1 MVSVVGTLADHERA
15 RYARTRGTTVG
26 YVLIIALS
34 VAVGVVV
41 YRASGRVP
49 VVEHDPRMWAGTAA
63 ERGAPPGPP
72 TNFERLS
79 VSRERLSWHDRAIG
93 VLGLVVAVA
102 IGAAALASALYLV
115 GRVAAALLEHA
126 AAPSA

>member
-1 MVSVVGTLADHERA
+1 M
-15 RYARTRGTTVG
+15 G

-41 YRASGRVP
+41 YRASGSVP
-49 VVEHDPRMWAGTAA
+49 VVEHDPRMWAGTAPA
-63 ERGAPPGPP
+63 EHGAPPGPP

>member
-1 MVSVVGTLADHERA
+1 M
-15 RYARTRGTTVG
+15 G

-49 VVEHDPRMWAGTAA
+49 IVEHEPQMWAGAA
-63 ERGAPPGPP
+63 PRDEDAPPPPP

-79 VSRERLSWHDRAIG
+79 VSRERLSWRDRAIG
-93 VLGLVVAVA
+93 ILGLVVTVAV
-102 IGAAALASALYLV
+102 GAAALASAMYLI
-115 GRVAAALLEHA
+115 GRAAAALLEHA
-126 AAPSA
+126 AAPPA

>member
-1 MVSVVGTLADHERA
+1 MVSVVGTLADDERA

-49 VVEHDPRMWAGTAA
+49 VVEHDPRMWAGT
-63 ERGAPPGPP
+63 EHGAPPGPP